1 MLDRFLETTSRI
13 MLVIAAIIGFS
24 LSFIVVIDVVGRVAF
39 NTPFKGTP
47 ELVSSAIVII
57 CWLQAA
63 FAIRSGGMINVDAF
77 TSIMP
82 YRAQSLLG
90 IIGSLLGAGL
100 FGLICYASVE
110 HAAYAWTSGEYDGE
124 GALRVPAWPARFIM
138 LIGTGLGAVSY
149 ALLALRQAQA
159 FARGDPPIIA
169 SSSHA
174 T

>member
-39 NTPFKGTP
+39 NTPLKGTP

-77 TSIMP
+77 TSVMP
-82 YRAQSLLG
+82 YRVQSLLG
-90 IIGSLLGAGL
+90 IFGSLLGAAL
-100 FGLICYASVE
+100 FALICFASVE
-110 HAAYAWTSGEYDGE
+110 HALFAWTSGEYDGE

-138 LIGTGLGAVSY
+138 LIGTGLAAVSY
-149 ALLALRQAQA
+149 VLLALRQWQA
-159 FARGDPPIIA
+159 FARGEPPIVA

>member
-13 MLVIAAIIGFS
+13 LLVIAAIIGFS
-24 LSFIVVIDVVGRVAF
+24 LAFIVVIDVVGRVAF
-39 NTPFKGTP
+39 NKPLKGTP

-63 FAIRSGGMINVDAF
+63 YAIRSGGMINVDAF
-77 TSIMP
+77 TSVMP
-82 YRAQSLLG
+82 YRVQSILG
-90 IIGSLLGAGL
+90 ILGSLLGAAL
-100 FGLICYASVE
+100 FALICYSSIEQAIF
-110 HAAYAWTSGEYDGE
+110 AWTSGEYDGE

-138 LIGTGLGAVSY
+138 LIGTALATVSY
-149 ALLALRQAQA
+149 VLLAVRQAQA
-159 FARGDPPIIA
+159 FLRGEPPVIA

>member
-24 LSFIVVIDVVGRVAF
+24 LSFIVVADVVGRVAF
-39 NTPFKGTP
+39 NRPLKGTP

-57 CWLQAA
+57 CWLQATY
-63 FAIRSGGMINVDAF
+63 AIRSGGMINVDAF
-77 TSIMP
+77 TGLMP
-82 YRAQSLLG
+82 YRVQSLLG
-90 IIGSLLGAGL
+90 IIGSIIGAGL

-110 HAAYAWTSGEYDGE
+110 HAGFAWTSGEYDGE

-138 LIGTGLGAVSY
+138 MIGCGLATVSY
-149 ALLALRQAQA
+149 LLLALKQAQA
-159 FARGDPPIIA
+159 FARGEPPVVA
-169 SSSHA
+169 SSSHL